1 MDIRLKTTVGGQF
14 DFAAVKKALD
24 AQGPLEP
31 ETEYV
36 LNVHLAP
43 APGVEA
49 AAPVSVPPASR
60 SERARRAAADE
71 G

>member
-14 DFAAVKKALD
+14 DFAAIRKAID
-24 AQGPLEP
+24 EAGTLEP

-36 LNVHLAP
+36 LSVQLAP
-43 APGVEA
+43 APVEA
-49 AAPVSVPPASR
+49 PPPAPPSPSR